1 MHHYLIVGLLQV
13 ICSSMGSKE
22 IKHPLKAA
30 LERSASEGSHLDKL
44 EQFLNNLESRVD
56 AVEGKTS
63 SLEGKMG
70 TVESKTSSLEA
81 TQAKSRCQSGQNVDI
96 GADNDNVGTDW
107 KTKDTQIDFSQTFH
121 KTPKVVLS
129 ATYFDIYKPYAGDK
143 KENLMSE
150 LTANAIGK
158 SSFNIHS
165 RLWSENAGQW
175 NWYKVKVSWMACA

>member
-44 EQFLNNLESRVD
+44 EQFLNNLESRVG

-96 GADNDNVGTDW
+96 GRDNDNVGTDW

-121 KTPKVVLS
+121 KIPKVILS
-129 ATYFDIYKPYAGDK
+129 ATYLDINKPYAGDK
-143 KENLMSE
+143 EENLMSNLE
-150 LTANAIGK
+150 ATSIGK

-165 RLWSENAGQW
+165 QLWSEDGGKW
-175 NWYKVKVSWMACA
+175 EWYLVKVSWMACA